1 MSTELPFDPFPLF
14 PGCHQQTIIGSIF
27 HVDPEPKSE
36 KHVITLADKD
46 QIAIEVTTPENWS
59 ENGLTVAMVHG
70 LCGSHRSPYLVRMAH
85 RLVDLGIRSVRI
97 NLRGCGSGKGLA
109 KKLYHSGCSD
119 DIETVVQY
127 LHQTFPESPI
137 ILIGFSL
144 GGNLVLK
151 MAGELGESA
160 RGLVSE
166 VIAIGPPVDLYKS
179 MEMISDRTNRFYE
192 RYFLRLL
199 RQDIDY
205 RIKIFPDFEKV
216 TFPRGLTMRKFD
228 ECFTA
233 PQGGFESADDYYRK
247 CSSARVV
254 PDIVVPCRI
263 LFAEDDPLICSTS
276 LDDLKLPATTRIY
289 KTKYGGH
296 MGYLSIPN
304 EKNGFH
310 WMDDL
315 LVDWIMSR

>member
-36 KHVITLADKD
+36 RHLITLYDRD

-59 ENGLTVAMVHG
+59 EEGVTVAMVHG
-70 LCGSHRSPYLVRMAH
+70 LCGSHRSPYLVRMTH
-85 RLVDLGIRSVRI
+85 RLLDLGIRSVRI

-109 KKLYHSGCSD
+109 KKFYHSGSSED
-119 DIETVVQY
+119 VEEVIKH
-127 LHQTFPESPI
+127 LHREFPHSPI

-151 MAGELGESA
+151 MAGELGDIAKS
-160 RGLVSE
+160 LISE

-179 MEMISDRTNRFYE
+179 VQMISDRTNRFYE
-192 RYFLRLL
+192 KYFLRLL

-205 RIKIFPDFEKV
+205 RMEKFDDLERIEFPK
-216 TFPRGLTMRKFD
+216 RLTMRKFD

-233 PQGGFESADDYYRK
+233 PQAGFKDAIDYYRK
-247 CSSARVV
+247 CSSGRV
-254 PDIVVPCRI
+254 ISNITVPCRI
-263 LFAEDDPLICSTS
+263 LFAEDDPLICPNS
-276 LDDLKLPATTRIY
+276 LDNLCLPETIRIY

-315 LVDWIMSR
+315 LIEWILNG